1 MKLRASLRFPRRRE
15 LKRHRLGDLCSR
27 DGRAATG
34 SRECRR
40 VTGTPQEPVVRTRWG
55 VLGGAFDPPH
65 LGHFRLAQA
74 AADELQL
81 ERVLW
86 VPTYRPP
93 HKRHDR
99 LSPFASRALMAEMT
113 ARRDRRF
120 DVSRVEET
128 LPGDSFTVKTLAHLG
143 RALPELE
150 LFFIVG
156 ADVLPELGDWF
167 KPERIGRW
175 ATLACG
181 ARPGYVRPDPAS
193 LPVSP
198 MIYFESPEVEIS
210 SSAIRA
216 RISRGQA
223 IAGMVAPD
231 VEEYIR
237 QNSLYLSP

>member
-1 MKLRASLRFPRRRE
+1 LTDRQQDSP
-15 LKRHRLGDLCSR
+15 
-27 DGRAATG
+27 
-34 SRECRR
+34 
-40 VTGTPQEPVVRTRWG
+40 PPPRWG
-55 VLGGAFDPPH
+55 VLGGTFDPPH
-65 LGHFRLAQA
+65 IGHFRLALA
-74 AADELQL
+74 AADELRL

-86 VPTYRPP
+86 IPTCRPP

-99 LSPFASRALMAEMT
+99 LSPFLQRALMAEMT

-128 LPGDSFTVKTLAHLG
+128 LAGDSYTVKTLAHLG
-143 RALPELE
+143 RALPEME

-156 ADVLPELGDWF
+156 ADVLPELKDWF

-181 ARPGYVRPDPAS
+181 VRPGYPRPDPAS

-198 MIYFESPEVEIS
+198 IVYFDSPEVDLS

-216 RISRGQA
+216 KVSLGES
-223 IAGMVAPD
+223 IAGMVSPD
-231 VEEYIR
+231 VQAYIEA
-237 QNSLYLSP
+237 NHLYSST